1 MYKQFFGL
9 TRNPFEISPDP
20 FFYHATPRHNEA
32 LANLHYGV
40 GRRKGFIV
48 ITGEVGTGKTLLV
61 RCLLAE
67 LRKNNIAFG
76 YVFNPLLSVTEFFQY
91 IMADLGLPY
100 TGRTKTEMLLD
111 LNRFLIQRHARG
123 LITALVVD
131 EAQALR
137 SDLLEEIRLLTNLET
152 SQQKLLQIVLMG
164 QPELDAVLDSA
175 ALRQLKQRVSLR
187 CQLLPLDEPQVR
199 LYIQSRLE
207 RAGAAAEPPIFSNEA
222 FSKIYEYSHGIP
234 RIINTLCENA
244 LVNAFAREQRTV
256 TGEMI
261 TEVADDFRLSN
272 APPPS
277 MPEQE
282 ISIPSAVSGDNGE
295 SLLRSLFRLLRNT
308 DSQQTN
314 SDEKPMHTSAGRRV

>member
-20 FFYHATPRHNEA
+20 FFYHPTPRHNEA

-67 LRKNNIAFG
+67 LRKNNIAFA
-76 YVFNPLLSVTEFFQY
+76 YVFNPLLPVVEFFQY
-91 IMADLGLPY
+91 IMADLGLTY
-100 TGRTKTEMLLD
+100 AGRTKAEMLLD

-137 SDLLEEIRLLTNLET
+137 HELLEEIRLLTNLET

-164 QPELDAVLDSA
+164 QPELEVILDSQE
-175 ALRQLKQRVSLR
+175 LRQLKQRVALR
-187 CQLLPLDEPQVR
+187 CQLQPLDAAQTHAYV
-199 LYIQSRLE
+199 LSRLE
-207 RAGAAAEPPIFSNEA
+207 RAGAAPASPVFSPEA
-222 FSKIYEYSHGIP
+222 LERIYEYSRGIP
-234 RIINTLCENA
+234 RVINTLCENSM
-244 LVNAFAREQRTV
+244 VNAFAREQRPV
-256 TGEMI
+256 PPEI
-261 TEVADDFRLSN
+261 ISEVAADFRLT
-272 APPPS
+272 PPS
-277 MPEQE
+277 LPEE
-282 ISIPSAVSGDNGE
+282 SALPVTAREDNEDG
-295 SLLRSLFRLLRNT
+295 LLRSLFRLLRTMDN
-308 DSQQTN
+308 QTMEA
-314 SDEKPMHTSAGRRV
+314 EKSLHTVAGRRV

>member
-9 TRNPFEISPDP
+9 TKNPFEISPDP

-61 RCLLAE
+61 RCLLTE

-76 YVFNPLLSVTEFFQY
+76 YVFNPLLSTTEFFQY
-91 IMADLGLPY
+91 IMADLGLQY
-100 TGRTKTEMLLD
+100 TGRSKTEMLLD

-137 SDLLEEIRLLTNLET
+137 PELLEEIRLLTNLET

-164 QPELDAVLDSA
+164 QPELECVLDSPS
-175 ALRQLKQRVSLR
+175 LRQLKQRVSLR
-187 CQLLPLDEPQVR
+187 CQLLPLDAEQTRSYV
-199 LYIQSRLE
+199 LSRLE
-207 RAGAAAEPPIFSNEA
+207 RAGAKPETEIFEPEA
-222 FSKIYEYSHGIP
+222 LVKIHEYSRGIP
-234 RIINTLCENA
+234 RIINNLCENA
-244 LVNAFAREQRTV
+244 MVNAYARQLQTV
-256 TGEMI
+256 SPDMI
-261 TEVADDFRLSN
+261 TEVAADFRLSES
-272 APPPS
+272 AS
-277 MPEQE
+277 TPEETVEANTVQQE
-282 ISIPSAVSGDNGE
+282 NNE
-295 SLLRSLFRLLRNT
+295 SLLRSLFRLLRTMDNT
-308 DSQQTN
+308 QSLD
-314 SDEKPMHTSAGRRV
+314 DKPAQSADARRA

>member
-9 TRNPFEISPDP
+9 TKNPFEISPDP
-20 FFYHATPRHNEA
+20 YFYHATPRHNEA

-76 YVFNPLLSVTEFFQY
+76 YVFNPLLSTNEFFQY
-91 IMADLGLPY
+91 IMADLGLQY
-100 TGRTKTEMLLD
+100 SGRSKTEMLLD

-137 SDLLEEIRLLTNLET
+137 PELLEEVRLLTNLET

-164 QPELDAVLDSA
+164 QPELEAVLDSPS
-175 ALRQLKQRVSLR
+175 LRQLKQRVSLR
-187 CQLLPLDEPQVR
+187 CQLLPLDEEQTHSYV
-199 LYIQSRLE
+199 LSRLE
-207 RAGAAAEPPIFSNEA
+207 RAGAKPEPPIFSEEA
-222 FSKIYEYSHGIP
+222 LAKIYEYSRGIP
-234 RIINTLCENA
+234 RIINNLCENA
-244 LVNAFAREQRTV
+244 MVNGFAREIRTV
-256 TGEMI
+256 TPDMI
-261 TEVADDFRLSN
+261 TEVAADFRLATTAS
-272 APPPS
+272 APEEPV
-277 MPEQE
+277 EGGA
-282 ISIPSAVSGDNGE
+282 ISAENNE
-295 SLLRSLFRLLRNT
+295 SLLRSLFRLLRTMDNA
-308 DSQQTN
+308 QALE
-314 SDEKPMHTSAGRRV
+314 EKPIPSADGRRV

>member
-9 TRNPFEISPDP
+9 TKNPFEISPDP
-20 FFYHATPRHNEA
+20 YFYHATPRHNEA

-76 YVFNPLLSVTEFFQY
+76 YVFNPLLSTTEFFQY
-91 IMADLGLPY
+91 IMADLGLQY
-100 TGRTKTEMLLD
+100 SGRSKTEMLLD

-137 SDLLEEIRLLTNLET
+137 PELLEEIRLLTNLET

-164 QPELDAVLDSA
+164 QPELEGVLDSPS
-175 ALRQLKQRVSLR
+175 LRQLKQRVSLR
-187 CQLLPLDEPQVR
+187 CQLLPLDEQQTHSYV
-199 LYIQSRLE
+199 LSRLE
-207 RAGAAAEPPIFSNEA
+207 RAGASAEPAIFEPEA
-222 FSKIYEYSHGIP
+222 LTKIFEYSRGIP
-234 RIINTLCENA
+234 RIINNLCENSM
-244 LVNAFAREQRTV
+244 VNAFARQQHTV
-256 TGEMI
+256 TGDMI
-261 TEVADDFRLSN
+261 SEVAADFRLITST
-272 APPPS
+272 
-277 MPEQE
+277 
-282 ISIPSAVSGDNGE
+282 SIPEEPVDAGAVPAENNE
-295 SLLRSLFRLLRNT
+295 SILRSLFRALRT
-308 DSQQTN
+308 MDSAQ
-314 SDEKPMHTSAGRRV
+314 SLEEKPIPSADGRRV

>member
-20 FFYHATPRHNEA
+20 FFYCPTPRHNEA

-61 RCLLAE
+61 RCLLSE

-76 YVFNPLLSVTEFFQY
+76 YVFNPLLPVVEFFQY
-91 IMADLGLPY
+91 IMADFGLPY
-100 TGRTKTEMLLD
+100 QGRTKTEMLLD

-137 SDLLEEIRLLTNLET
+137 NELLEEIRLLTNLET

-164 QPELDAVLDSA
+164 QPELEIVLDSPE
-175 ALRQLKQRVSLR
+175 LRQLKQRVSLR
-187 CQLLPLDEPQVR
+187 CQLQPLDLAQTHGYV
-199 LYIQSRLE
+199 LSRLE
-207 RAGAAAEPPIFSNEA
+207 RAGAPPEQPIFTEEA
-222 FSKIYEYSHGIP
+222 LDKVHEYSRGIP
-234 RIINTLCENA
+234 RIINNLCENSM
-244 LVNAFAREQRTV
+244 VNAFAREQRPV
-256 TGEMI
+256 TADMI
-261 TEVADDFRLSN
+261 TEVAADFRLISP
-272 APPPS
+272 A
-277 MPEQE
+277 MPEE
-282 ISIPSAVSGDNGE
+282 VPLSVPGREENGA
-295 SLLRSLFRLLRNT
+295 SLLRNFFRLLKTMDNQELEG
-308 DSQQTN
+308 D
-314 SDEKPMHTSAGRRV
+314 KPMQTTAVRRI

>member
-9 TRNPFEISPDP
+9 TKNPFEISPDP
-20 FFYHATPRHNEA
+20 YFYHATPRHNEA

-76 YVFNPLLSVTEFFQY
+76 YVFNPLLSTTEFFQY
-91 IMADLGLPY
+91 IMADLGLQY
-100 TGRTKTEMLLD
+100 SGRTKTEMLLD

-137 SDLLEEIRLLTNLET
+137 PELLEEIRLLTNLET

-164 QPELDAVLDSA
+164 QPELEGILDSPR
-175 ALRQLKQRVSLR
+175 LRQLKQRVSLR
-187 CQLLPLDEPQVR
+187 CQLLPLDEQQTTSYV
-199 LYIQSRLE
+199 LSRLE
-207 RAGAAAEPPIFSNEA
+207 RAGAKPEPPIFEPEA
-222 FSKIYEYSHGIP
+222 MIKIFEYSCGIP
-234 RIINTLCENA
+234 RIVNNLCENSM
-244 LVNAFAREQRTV
+244 VNAFARQQRNV
-256 TGEMI
+256 TGDMI
-261 TEVADDFRLSN
+261 TEVAADFRLTTAAST
-272 APPPS
+272 
-277 MPEQE
+277 PEEPVQAGAVQPDNNE
-282 ISIPSAVSGDNGE
+282 SA
-295 SLLRSLFRLLRNT
+295 LHSLFRALRTLDNAQ
-308 DSQQTN
+308 SLE
-314 SDEKPMHTSAGRRV
+314 EKSVPSADGRRV

>member
-9 TRNPFEISPDP
+9 TKNPFEISPDP

-76 YVFNPLLSVTEFFQY
+76 YVFNPLLSTTEFFQY
-91 IMADLGLPY
+91 IMADLGLQY
-100 TGRTKTEMLLD
+100 SGRSKTEMLLD

-137 SDLLEEIRLLTNLET
+137 PELLEEIRLLTNLET

-164 QPELDAVLDSA
+164 QPELEGVLDSPS
-175 ALRQLKQRVSLR
+175 LRQLKQRVSLR
-187 CQLLPLDEPQVR
+187 CQLLPLDEAQTHSYV
-199 LYIQSRLE
+199 LSRLE
-207 RAGAAAEPPIFSNEA
+207 RAGAKPEPPIFEPEA
-222 FSKIYEYSHGIP
+222 LTRVFEYSRGIP
-234 RIINTLCENA
+234 RIINNLCENSM
-244 LVNAFAREQRTV
+244 VNAFARQQYNV
-256 TGEMI
+256 TGDMI
-261 TEVADDFRLSN
+261 TEVAADFRLTGS
-272 APPPS
+272 PS
-277 MPEQE
+277 MPEQPAE
-282 ISIPSAVSGDNGE
+282 AGTGAVSPENNE
-295 SLLRSLFRLLRNT
+295 SLLRSLFRVLRTMDNAQELEEKSVPSA
-308 DSQQTN
+308 DS
-314 SDEKPMHTSAGRRV
+314 GRV

>member
-9 TRNPFEISPDP
+9 ARNPFEISPDP
-20 FFYHATPRHNEA
+20 FFYHPTPRHNEA

-67 LRKNNIAFG
+67 LRKNNIVFG
-76 YVFNPLLSVTEFFQY
+76 YVFNPLLPVVEFFQY

-100 TGRTKTEMLLD
+100 AGRTKTEMLLD

-137 SDLLEEIRLLTNLET
+137 PELLEEIRLLTNLET

-164 QPELDAVLDSA
+164 QPELEILLDSPE
-175 ALRQLKQRVSLR
+175 LRQLKQRVALR
-187 CQLLPLDEPQVR
+187 CQLQPLNEEQTRAYV
-199 LYIQSRLE
+199 LSRLE
-207 RAGAAAEPPIFSNEA
+207 RAGAPLEPAIFSEDA
-222 FSKIYEYSHGIP
+222 LDRIFEFSRGIP
-234 RIINTLCENA
+234 RIINNLCENSM
-244 LVNAFAREQRTV
+244 VNAFAHEQRPV
-256 TGEMI
+256 TGDMI
-261 TEVADDFRLSN
+261 ADVAADFRLISP
-272 APPPS
+272 A
-277 MPEQE
+277 MPEDVPASVIAAEQ
-282 ISIPSAVSGDNGE
+282 NNE
-295 SLLRSLFRLLRNT
+295 SMLRSLFRALRT
-308 DSQQTN
+308 MDSQQLPA
-314 SDEKPMHTSAGRRV
+314 EKPLQATAGRRM

>member
-1 MYKQFFGL
+1 MYKQHFGL

-20 FFYHATPRHNEA
+20 FFYHPTPRHNEA

-61 RCLLAE
+61 RCLLSE

-76 YVFNPLLSVTEFFQY
+76 YVFNPLLPVVEFFQY

-100 TGRTKTEMLLD
+100 SGRTKTEMLLD

-137 SDLLEEIRLLTNLET
+137 NELLEEIRLLTNLET

-164 QPELDAVLDSA
+164 QPELEIVLDSPE
-175 ALRQLKQRVSLR
+175 LRQLKQRVSLR
-187 CQLLPLDEPQVR
+187 CQLQPLDAPQTHAYV
-199 LYIQSRLE
+199 LSRLE
-207 RAGAAAEPPIFSNEA
+207 RAGAPKDTPIFTEEA
-222 FSKIYEYSHGIP
+222 LDKVYEYSRGIP
-234 RIINTLCENA
+234 RIINNLCENSM
-244 LVNAFAREQRTV
+244 VNAFAHEQRSV
-256 TGEMI
+256 TADMI
-261 TEVADDFRLSN
+261 TEVAADFRLISP
-272 APPPS
+272 AL
-277 MPEQE
+277 PEE
-282 ISIPSAVSGDNGE
+282 VPLSVVGREESSA
-295 SLLRSLFRLLRNT
+295 SLLRNLFRMLKTMDNQELEG
-308 DSQQTN
+308 D
-314 SDEKPMHTSAGRRV
+314 KPMQTTAARRI

>member
-9 TRNPFEISPDP
+9 TKNPFEISPDP

-76 YVFNPLLSVTEFFQY
+76 YVFNPLLSTTEFLQY
-91 IMADLGLPY
+91 IMADLGLQY
-100 TGRTKTEMLLD
+100 TGRSKTEMLLD

-137 SDLLEEIRLLTNLET
+137 PELLEEIRLLTNLET

-164 QPELDAVLDSA
+164 QPELEGTLDSPG
-175 ALRQLKQRVSLR
+175 LRQLKQRVSLR
-187 CQLLPLDEPQVR
+187 CQLLPLDEEQTHGYV
-199 LYIQSRLE
+199 LSRLE
-207 RAGAAAEPPIFSNEA
+207 RAGAKAEPAIFEPEA
-222 FSKIYEYSHGIP
+222 LVKIHEYSRGIP
-234 RIINTLCENA
+234 RIINNLCENA
-244 LVNAFAREQRTV
+244 MVNAFARQERTV
-256 TGEMI
+256 TGDMI
-261 TEVADDFRLSN
+261 TEVAADFRLTGSQ
-272 APPPS
+272 AA
-277 MPEQE
+277 PEQPAE
-282 ISIPSAVSGDNGE
+282 TDTVQQENNE
-295 SLLRSLFRLLRNT
+295 SLLRSLFRLLRT
-308 DSQQTN
+308 IDDTQSLG
-314 SDEKPMHTSAGRRV
+314 EKPVPSADGRRV

>member
-9 TRNPFEISPDP
+9 SKNPFEISPDP
-20 FFYHATPRHNEA
+20 YFYHATPRHNEA

-76 YVFNPLLSVTEFFQY
+76 YVFNPLLSTTEFFQY
-91 IMADLGLPY
+91 IMADLGLQY
-100 TGRTKTEMLLD
+100 SGRSKTEMLLD

-137 SDLLEEIRLLTNLET
+137 PELLEEIRLLTNLET

-164 QPELDAVLDSA
+164 QPELEGVLDSPS
-175 ALRQLKQRVSLR
+175 LRQLKQRVSLR
-187 CQLLPLDEPQVR
+187 CQLLPLDEEQTRGYV
-199 LYIQSRLE
+199 LSRLE
-207 RAGAAAEPPIFSNEA
+207 RAGAKPEPPIFEPEA
-222 FSKIYEYSHGIP
+222 LNKVFEYSRGIP
-234 RIINTLCENA
+234 RIINNLCENGM
-244 LVNAFAREQRTV
+244 VNAFAREQRNV
-256 TGEMI
+256 TAEMI
-261 TEVADDFRLSN
+261 TEVAADFRLTGSISTPEEPVGAN
-272 APPPS
+272 AVQQ
-277 MPEQE
+277 QE
-282 ISIPSAVSGDNGE
+282 NNE
-295 SLLRSLFRLLRNT
+295 SVLRSLFRLLRT
-308 DSQQTN
+308 MDSNQ
-314 SDEKPMHTSAGRRV
+314 SVEEKSVPSADGRSV

>member
-9 TRNPFEISPDP
+9 TKNPFEISPDP

-76 YVFNPLLSVTEFFQY
+76 YVFNPLLSTTEFLQY
-91 IMADLGLPY
+91 IMADLGLQY
-100 TGRTKTEMLLD
+100 TGRSKTEMLLD

-137 SDLLEEIRLLTNLET
+137 PELLEEIRLLTNLET

-164 QPELDAVLDSA
+164 QPELEGALDSPG
-175 ALRQLKQRVSLR
+175 LRQLKQRVSLR
-187 CQLLPLDEPQVR
+187 CQLLPLDEEQTHGYV
-199 LYIQSRLE
+199 LSRLE
-207 RAGAAAEPPIFSNEA
+207 RAGAKAEPAIFEPEA
-222 FSKIYEYSHGIP
+222 LVKIHEYSRGIP
-234 RIINTLCENA
+234 RIINNLCENA
-244 LVNAFAREQRTV
+244 MVNAFARQERTV
-256 TGEMI
+256 TGDMI
-261 TEVADDFRLSN
+261 TEVAADFRLTGSP
-272 APPPS
+272 AA
-277 MPEQE
+277 PEQPAE
-282 ISIPSAVSGDNGE
+282 TDTVQQENNE
-295 SLLRSLFRLLRNT
+295 SLLRSLFRLLRT
-308 DSQQTN
+308 IDDTQSLE
-314 SDEKPMHTSAGRRV
+314 EKPVPSADGRRV

>member
-9 TRNPFEISPDP
+9 TKNPFEISPDP

-76 YVFNPLLSVTEFFQY
+76 YVFNPLLSTTEFFQY
-91 IMADLGLPY
+91 IMADLGLQY
-100 TGRTKTEMLLD
+100 SGRSKTEMLLD

-137 SDLLEEIRLLTNLET
+137 PELLEEIRLLTNLET

-164 QPELDAVLDSA
+164 QPELEGVLDSPN
-175 ALRQLKQRVSLR
+175 LRQLKQRVSLR
-187 CQLLPLDEPQVR
+187 CQLLPLDEEQTRAYV
-199 LYIQSRLE
+199 LSRLE
-207 RAGAAAEPPIFSNEA
+207 RAGAKPEPPIFEPEA
-222 FSKIYEYSHGIP
+222 LTKVHEFSRGIP
-234 RIINTLCENA
+234 RIINNLCENA
-244 LVNAFAREQRTV
+244 MVNAFARELRTV
-256 TGEMI
+256 TPEMI
-261 TEVADDFRLSN
+261 AEVAADFRLGTS
-272 APPPS
+272 AS
-277 MPEQE
+277 TPEQPVAGNA
-282 ISIPSAVSGDNGE
+282 IPAENNE
-295 SLLRSLFRLLRNT
+295 SLLRSLFRLLRTMDNA
-308 DSQQTN
+308 QELE
-314 SDEKPMHTSAGRRV
+314 EKSIPSADGRSV

>member
-20 FFYHATPRHNEA
+20 FFYHPTPRHNEA

-61 RCLLAE
+61 RCLLSE
-67 LRKNNIAFG
+67 LRKNNIVFG
-76 YVFNPLLSVTEFFQY
+76 YVFNPLLPVVEFFQY

-100 TGRTKTEMLLD
+100 SGRNKTEMLLD

-137 SDLLEEIRLLTNLET
+137 SELLEEIRLLTNLET

-164 QPELDAVLDSA
+164 QPELEMMLDSPE
-175 ALRQLKQRVSLR
+175 LRQLKQRVALR
-187 CQLLPLDEPQVR
+187 CQLQPLDQSQTHA
-199 LYIQSRLE
+199 YILSRLE
-207 RAGAAAEPPIFSNEA
+207 RAGAQPEPPVFSDEALERIF
-222 FSKIYEYSHGIP
+222 EYSRGIP
-234 RIINTLCENA
+234 RIINNLCENSM
-244 LVNAFAREQRTV
+244 VSAFASEQRPV
-256 TGEMI
+256 TAQMV
-261 TEVADDFRLSN
+261 TDVAADFRLIGP
-272 APPPS
+272 AL
-277 MPEQE
+277 PEE
-282 ISIPSAVSGDNGE
+282 VTAGVAAAEENNE
-295 SLLRSLFRLLRNT
+295 SLLRSLFRMVRTMDN
-308 DSQQTN
+308 QTLEAN
-314 SDEKPMHTSAGRRV
+314 KTMPTTAVRRV

>member
-9 TRNPFEISPDP
+9 TKNPFEISPDP

-76 YVFNPLLSVTEFFQY
+76 YVFNPLLSTTEFFQY
-91 IMADLGLPY
+91 IMADLGLQY
-100 TGRTKTEMLLD
+100 SGRSKTEMLLD

-137 SDLLEEIRLLTNLET
+137 PELLEEIRLLTNLET

-164 QPELDAVLDSA
+164 QPELEGVLDSPH
-175 ALRQLKQRVSLR
+175 LRQLKQRVSLR
-187 CQLLPLDEPQVR
+187 CQLLPLDEEQTRSYV
-199 LYIQSRLE
+199 LSRLE
-207 RAGAAAEPPIFSNEA
+207 RAGATPEPPIFEPEA
-222 FSKIYEYSHGIP
+222 LTKVYEFSRGIP
-234 RIINTLCENA
+234 RIINNLCENSM
-244 LVNAFAREQRTV
+244 VNAFAREIRTV
-256 TGEMI
+256 TPDM
-261 TEVADDFRLSN
+261 VADVAADFRLGTSTSTPEEPVAGNAIPPESN
-272 APPPS
+272 
-277 MPEQE
+277 
-282 ISIPSAVSGDNGE
+282 E
-295 SLLRSLFRLLRNT
+295 SLLRSLFRLLRTMDNA
-308 DSQQTN
+308 QELE
-314 SDEKPMHTSAGRRV
+314 EKSIPSADGRRV

>member
-20 FFYHATPRHNEA
+20 YFYHPTPRHNEA

-61 RCLLAE
+61 RCLLSE

-76 YVFNPLLSVTEFFQY
+76 YVFNPLLPVVEFFQY
-91 IMADLGLPY
+91 IMADFGLPY
-100 TGRTKTEMLLD
+100 SGRTKTEMLLD

-137 SDLLEEIRLLTNLET
+137 AELLEEIRLLTNLET

-164 QPELDAVLDSA
+164 QPELEIVLDSPE
-175 ALRQLKQRVSLR
+175 LRQLKQRVSLR
-187 CQLLPLDEPQVR
+187 CQLQPLDESQTHAYV
-199 LYIQSRLE
+199 LSRLE
-207 RAGAAAEPPIFSNEA
+207 RAGAPPEPAVFSEEA
-222 FSKIYEYSHGIP
+222 LSKIFEYSCGIP
-234 RIINTLCENA
+234 RIINTLCENSM
-244 LVNAFAREQRTV
+244 VNAFAHEQRPV
-256 TGEMI
+256 TADMI
-261 TEVADDFRLSN
+261 TDVAADFRLISP
-272 APPPS
+272 AL
-277 MPEQE
+277 PEE
-282 ISIPSAVSGDNGE
+282 VPLAAAASAENNE
-295 SLLRSLFRLLRNT
+295 SLLRSLFRMVRSMDN
-308 DSQQTN
+308 QTLEAN
-314 SDEKPMHTSAGRRV
+314 K

>member
-20 FFYHATPRHNEA
+20 FFYHPTPRHNEA

-61 RCLLAE
+61 RCLLSE
-67 LRKNNIAFG
+67 LRKNNVAFG
-76 YVFNPLLSVTEFFQY
+76 YVFNPLLPVVEFFQY

-100 TGRTKTEMLLD
+100 AGRTKTEMLLD

-137 SDLLEEIRLLTNLET
+137 NELLEEIRLLTNLET

-164 QPELDAVLDSA
+164 QPELEIVLDSPE
-175 ALRQLKQRVSLR
+175 LRQLKQRVSLR
-187 CQLLPLDEPQVR
+187 CQLQPLDAAQTHA
-199 LYIQSRLE
+199 YILSRLE
-207 RAGAAAEPPIFSNEA
+207 RAGAAPEPAIFSEEA
-222 FSKIYEYSHGIP
+222 LDKIHEYSQGIP
-234 RIINTLCENA
+234 RIINNLCENSM
-244 LVNAFAREQRTV
+244 VSAFASEQRPV

-261 TEVADDFRLSN
+261 TQVATDFRLIS
-272 APPPS
+272 PGL
-277 MPEQE
+277 PEE
-282 ISIPSAVSGDNGE
+282 VPLTMAAREETNEGM
-295 SLLRSLFRLLRNT
+295 LRSLFRLLRTVDNQELET
-308 DSQQTN
+308 D
-314 SDEKPMHTSAGRRV
+314 KPMQTTAARRV

>member
-9 TRNPFEISPDP
+9 SKNPFEISPDP
-20 FFYHATPRHNEA
+20 YFYHATPRHNEA

-76 YVFNPLLSVTEFFQY
+76 YVFNPLLSTTEFFQY
-91 IMADLGLPY
+91 IMADLGLQY
-100 TGRTKTEMLLD
+100 SGRSKTEMLLD

-137 SDLLEEIRLLTNLET
+137 PELLEEIRLLTNLET

-164 QPELDAVLDSA
+164 QPELEAVLDSPS
-175 ALRQLKQRVSLR
+175 LRQLKQRVSLR
-187 CQLLPLDEPQVR
+187 CQLLPLDEEQTRSYV
-199 LYIQSRLE
+199 LSRLE
-207 RAGAAAEPPIFSNEA
+207 RAGAKPDPPIFDAEGLA
-222 FSKIYEYSHGIP
+222 KIYEYSRGIP
-234 RIINTLCENA
+234 RIINNLCENSMVA
-244 LVNAFAREQRTV
+244 AFAREIHTV
-256 TGEMI
+256 TPEMI
-261 TEVADDFRLSN
+261 SEVAADFRLGAIAAVPEEPVGAN
-272 APPPS
+272 A
-277 MPEQE
+277 
-282 ISIPSAVSGDNGE
+282 IPVENNE
-295 SLLRSLFRLLRNT
+295 SLLRSLFRLLRTMDNE
-308 DSQQTN
+308 QPLE
-314 SDEKPMHTSAGRRV
+314 EKSIPSADGRRV

>member
-20 FFYHATPRHNEA
+20 YFYHPTPRHNEA

-61 RCLLAE
+61 RCLLSE

-76 YVFNPLLSVTEFFQY
+76 YVFNPLLPVVEFFQY
-91 IMADLGLPY
+91 IMADFGLPY
-100 TGRTKTEMLLD
+100 SGRTKTEMLLD

-137 SDLLEEIRLLTNLET
+137 QELLEEIRLLTNLET

-164 QPELDAVLDSA
+164 QPELEIVLDSPE
-175 ALRQLKQRVSLR
+175 LRQLKQRVALR
-187 CQLLPLDEPQVR
+187 CQLQPLDESQTHAYV
-199 LYIQSRLE
+199 LSRLE
-207 RAGAAAEPPIFSNEA
+207 RAGATPEPPVFSEEALAKIF
-222 FSKIYEYSHGIP
+222 EYSRGIP
-234 RIINTLCENA
+234 RIINTLCENS
-244 LVNAFAREQRTV
+244 LVNAFSCEQRSV
-256 TGEMI
+256 TAEMI
-261 TEVADDFRLSN
+261 TDVAADFRLISP
-272 APPPS
+272 AL
-277 MPEQE
+277 PEE
-282 ISIPSAVSGDNGE
+282 VPLAAAAGAENNE
-295 SLLRSLFRLLRNT
+295 SLLRSLFRMVRSMDN
-308 DSQQTN
+308 QTLEAN
-314 SDEKPMHTSAGRRV
+314 KTMPTTAVRRV

>member
-20 FFYHATPRHNEA
+20 FFYHPTPRHNEA

-67 LRKNNIAFG
+67 LRKNNIAFA
-76 YVFNPLLSVTEFFQY
+76 YVFNPLLPVVEFFQY
-91 IMADLGLPY
+91 IMADFGLPY
-100 TGRTKTEMLLD
+100 AGRTKTEMLLD

-137 SDLLEEIRLLTNLET
+137 SELLEEVRLLTNLET

-164 QPELDAVLDSA
+164 QPELEMVLDSPE
-175 ALRQLKQRVSLR
+175 LRQLKQRVALR
-187 CQLLPLDEPQVR
+187 CQLQPLDCEQTHAYV
-199 LYIQSRLE
+199 LSRLE
-207 RAGAAAEPPIFSNEA
+207 RAGAPVEPAVFTEEA
-222 FSKIYEYSHGIP
+222 LDKLHEYSRGIP
-234 RIINTLCENA
+234 RIINNLCENA
-244 LVNAFAREQRTV
+244 MVNAFAREQRPV
-256 TGEMI
+256 TGDMI
-261 TEVADDFRLSN
+261 TEVAADFRLISPN
-272 APPPS
+272 LPEDVTLPS
-277 MPEQE
+277 P
-282 ISIPSAVSGDNGE
+282 AGE
-295 SLLRSLFRLLRNT
+295 SNDTLLRSFFRLLKTMENQPI
-308 DSQQTN
+308 DG
-314 SDEKPMHTSAGRRV
+314 EKPMHTTAVRRA

>member
-20 FFYHATPRHNEA
+20 FFYHPTPRHNEA

-67 LRKNNIAFG
+67 LRKNNITFA
-76 YVFNPLLSVTEFFQY
+76 YIFNPVLPVVEFFQY
-91 IMADLGLPY
+91 IMADLGLPHS
-100 TGRTKTEMLLD
+100 GRTKAEMLLD

-137 SDLLEEIRLLTNLET
+137 HELLEEIRLLTNLET

-164 QPELDAVLDSA
+164 QPELEVLLDSQE
-175 ALRQLKQRVSLR
+175 LRQLKQRVALR
-187 CQLLPLDEPQVR
+187 CQLQPLDAPQTSS
-199 LYIQSRLE
+199 YILSRLQ
-207 RAGAAAEPPIFSNEA
+207 RAGAAPTPAIFSPGALE
-222 FSKIYEYSHGIP
+222 KIYEYSHGIP
-234 RIINTLCENA
+234 RVINTLCENSM
-244 LVNAFAREQRTV
+244 VNAFAREQRPV
-256 TGEMI
+256 GPEVVA
-261 TEVADDFRLSN
+261 EVAADFRLM
-272 APPPS
+272 PPALPEE
-277 MPEQE
+277 MPMSE
-282 ISIPSAVSGDNGE
+282 AARTDNGE
-295 SLLRSLFRLLRNT
+295 SLLRSLLRLLRT
-308 DSQQTN
+308 VDKEPFEA
-314 SDEKPMHTSAGRRV
+314 EKSLPTVVGRRV